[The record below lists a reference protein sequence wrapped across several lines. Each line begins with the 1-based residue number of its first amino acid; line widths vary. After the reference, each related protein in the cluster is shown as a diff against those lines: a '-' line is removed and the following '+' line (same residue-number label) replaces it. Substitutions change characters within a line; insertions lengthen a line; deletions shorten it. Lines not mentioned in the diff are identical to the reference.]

1 MGGKDAAA
9 KVNEGLFG
17 AVDDLCCLLDE
28 DGLTVLDFKTD
39 RVSPGREQEAAAR
52 YKAQVL
58 AYGEALCRIWSRPV
72 KKRLLYFFQTGVF
85 VEI

>member
-1 MGGKDAAA
+1 MD
-9 KVNEGLFG
+9 
-17 AVDDLCCLLDE
+17 CCLLDE

-39 RVSPGREQEAAAR
+39 RVSPGREREAAAR